1 LVRASNILHNGND
14 VFDDVEHLFEVGH
27 DLFKLGGSA
36 LTIRPQPDEQ
46 SL

>member
-1 LVRASNILHNGND
+1 VKTKSLTEGIVI
-14 VFDDVEHLFEVGH
+14 VH